1 MFATYLRRE
10 LTNRKKQSVIIAI
23 GMALAIGLVIIVNAV
38 SAGVQSAQ
46 ASVLESVYGV
56 GTDITVTQASEPGEG
71 GGPGQFDFG
80 ADAGET
86 TDGSTTIDQ
95 TQLTVVRGSASYEDT
110 ALTTVAGVDN
120 VAASTGT
127 LSLQSTTFSG
137 EMPDF
142 SQMQEGGPGEAPPT
156 GGSDGEGGS
165 SFGIES
171 FTVTGIDI
179 AGEAVGPL
187 TAVTVTDG
195 RTFTDADTEANV
207 TVLDANYAETN
218 EIAVGDAIDIGGTD
232 FEVIGLVSS
241 TSSEATTAANAYIS
255 LPIAQSLADLDGQL
269 TDIYVQAESSAD
281 IAQIQSDIETALP
294 DATVSSQA
302 DLASSVSG
310 SLSTASSLVSS
321 LGTWLSVIVLGAA
334 FLIATLFTISGV
346 GRRTREFGTL
356 KAIGWRNGMIV
367 RQVAG
372 ESLVQGLI
380 GGMIG
385 IAIGLGGIWVINL
398 IGITL
403 SGATG
408 GTSFAFQGGQ
418 APTDAE
424 MPTDTTGGGFGGG
437 GGQFA
442 DAAASTVDIVLHA
455 PVTISVILIAVG
467 LAVLGGLIAGSFG
480 GWRAARLRPAE
491 SLRSVA

>member
-1 MFATYLRRE
+1 
-10 LTNRKKQSVIIAI
+10 
-23 GMALAIGLVIIVNAV
+23 
-38 SAGVQSAQ
+38 
-46 ASVLESVYGV
+46 
-56 GTDITVTQASEPGEG
+56 
-71 GGPGQFDFG
+71 
-80 ADAGET
+80 
-86 TDGSTTIDQ
+86 
-95 TQLTVVRGSASYEDT
+95 
-110 ALTTVAGVDN
+110 
-120 VAASTGT
+120 
-127 LSLQSTTFSG
+127 
-137 EMPDF
+137 
-142 SQMQEGGPGEAPPT
+142 
-156 GGSDGEGGS
+156 
-165 SFGIES
+165 
-171 FTVTGIDI
+171 
-179 AGEAVGPL
+179 
-187 TAVTVTDG
+187 VTVTDG
-195 RTFTDADTEANV
+195 RTFTDDDTEANV
-207 TVLDANYAETN
+207 TVLDASYADTN
-218 EIAVGDAIDIGGTD
+218 EIAVGDTIDIGGTD

-302 DLASSVSG
+302 DLASGVSG

-380 GGMIG
+380 GGVIG
-385 IAIGLGGIWVINL
+385 IVIGLGGIWVINL
-398 IGITL
+398 LGITL

-418 APTDAE
+418 APTGAE

-491 SLRSVA
+491 ALRSVA